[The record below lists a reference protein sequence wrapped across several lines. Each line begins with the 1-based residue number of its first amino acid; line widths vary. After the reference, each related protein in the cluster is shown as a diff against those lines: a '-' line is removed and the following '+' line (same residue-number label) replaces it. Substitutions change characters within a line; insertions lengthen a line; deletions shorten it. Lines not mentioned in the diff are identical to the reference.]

1 MAAKADY
8 YQVLGVSKDSTD
20 AQIKSAYRNLA
31 RKHHPD
37 VDKSD
42 GAEKKFKEINEA
54 YQVLSDPQKKAAY
67 DQFGHSAF
75 EPGAGFG
82 GGGFGQGQG
91 QGGFR
96 TYTWTGDMG
105 DLGFERGGGGGFA
118 DPFDIFEM
126 VFGQRSPFGRQARLP
141 RYVINITFD
150 EAVHGTQ
157 KDVEIEG
164 KRQKIKIP
172 AGVDDGSEIRFSN
185 YIIVCQVSRHSK
197 FVRRGLDIVTE
208 HEISYSKAALGSVE
222 DIETVDGPVKIRIP
236 AGTQPGTQ
244 IRLRGKGVPRVSG
257 HGQGDHY
264 VIIRVKVPSKLSRDE
279 KRLLEELEKIS

>member
-1 MAAKADY
+1 METETGMNKQLEKFSAI
-8 YQVLGVSKDSTD
+8 VPESV
-20 AQIKSAYRNLA
+20 IK
-31 RKHHPD
+31 
-37 VDKSD
+37 
-42 GAEKKFKEINEA
+42 
-54 YQVLSDPQKKAAY
+54 LSDESYWVGLRTKSGSVEGKLYLPTQPN
-67 DQFGHSAF
+67 GTVLLF

-105 DLGFERGGGGGFA
+105 DLGFDMGGGGGFA